1 MKSLLTALA
10 AVIITL
16 FLSASLPA
24 QEELFDTKAAEEHF
38 KKGLELYFKKEY
50 SVAAEEF
57 KEAANINP
65 NSAKSYYFLGYSY
78 YKLGMMKDANEAFD
92 QGYQLEPYYSPIPQT
107 QAQIGGGVL
116 R

>member
-1 MKSLLTALA
+1 MKGLLIVLS
-10 AVIITL
+10 AVVITI
-16 FLSASLPA
+16 FLSAPVFA
-24 QEELFDTKAAEEHF
+24 QEELFDTKAAEGHF

-78 YKLGMMKDANEAFD
+78 YKLGMMKDANEAFE
-92 QGYQLEPYYSPIPQT
+92 QGYQLDPYYSPIPQA
-107 QAQIGGGVL
+107 QAQAGGASQ
-116 R
+116 